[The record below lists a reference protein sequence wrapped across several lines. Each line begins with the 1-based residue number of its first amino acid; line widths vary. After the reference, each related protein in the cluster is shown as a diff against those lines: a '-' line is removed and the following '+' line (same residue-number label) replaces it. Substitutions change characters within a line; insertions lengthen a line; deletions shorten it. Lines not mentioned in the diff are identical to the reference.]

1 MWDTQV
7 CHDSGNNPKQMLD
20 PENKENL
27 ELTIDAVTGAPPSPF
42 DRQKKQDNLIAGNY
56 RLLERIGEGGMSV
69 VYRAVHQHLG
79 REVAIKILHPHLVTN
94 KSSLDRFKQEA
105 KAVSQL
111 HHKSVVT
118 IHDFGLTED
127 NRPYLVM
134 DLLVGKSLSELI
146 KAKGR
151 IEQEQALPIFLQIAE
166 ALAYTHNAGIIHR
179 DLKPSN
185 VLILPPDQVRIVDF
199 GIAKL
204 QTQEGGDT
212 AALTQTGEVFGSPLY
227 MSPEQCKGERL
238 DSRSDIYSM
247 GCLMYEVLTGKPP
260 VNGSNMLEILYRH
273 MNELPKPMQVDG
285 KALKTKLQTIVFKC
299 LAKDPRDRYQS
310 MKELEQA
317 LTIYIQQQ
325 DGLLDRLKSIF
336 SLYRSRRKRLQTN
349 EKLALTLSFVAMA
362 TILVTSGL
370 TVALYITGAR
380 SLTPDAIPDWQRT
393 FDPKSGITGSDY
405 YLVQLSKSKLLERL
419 KFHYNDLKSD
429 GGKSRIAGVYSDDNE
444 LVQVAINSAK
454 RMMRDGHPGDASELA
469 LYANRISL
477 IENGPK
483 SMLTLETMILTAQ
496 AYYAAQE
503 YEKAIAAI
511 QDLIL
516 DFGTNTEGF
525 RQFPVGVLCTLA
537 GDCYYH
543 LHKYGESRQALK
555 DGLVYFDDRSQPNQS
570 IETWQKE
577 SAAFCVSRSG
587 DVEYQLK
594 NYPQAIKFYEQAIER
609 WSDIHS
615 PVLAYNSGLALY
627 KIALAQAMQGDFS
640 NAEKSF
646 EELQKQIQNNR
657 QNQLLVASKTAFSAN
672 YIELLKERGDW
683 SDSSRRVLQSG
694 FARWLG
700 Q

>member
-1 MWDTQV
+1 
-7 CHDSGNNPKQMLD
+7 MLD

-285 KALKTKLQTIVFKC
+285 KALK
-299 LAKDPRDRYQS
+299 
-310 MKELEQA
+310 
-317 LTIYIQQQ
+317 
-325 DGLLDRLKSIF
+325 
-336 SLYRSRRKRLQTN
+336 N
-349 EKLALTLSFVAMA
+349 
-362 TILVTSGL
+362 
-370 TVALYITGAR
+370 
-380 SLTPDAIPDWQRT
+380 
-393 FDPKSGITGSDY
+393 
-405 YLVQLSKSKLLERL
+405 
-419 KFHYNDLKSD
+419 
-429 GGKSRIAGVYSDDNE
+429 
-444 LVQVAINSAK
+444 
-454 RMMRDGHPGDASELA
+454 
-469 LYANRISL
+469 
-477 IENGPK
+477 
-483 SMLTLETMILTAQ
+483 
-496 AYYAAQE
+496 
-503 YEKAIAAI
+503 
-511 QDLIL
+511 
-516 DFGTNTEGF
+516 
-525 RQFPVGVLCTLA
+525 
-537 GDCYYH
+537 
-543 LHKYGESRQALK
+543 
-555 DGLVYFDDRSQPNQS
+555 
-570 IETWQKE
+570 
-577 SAAFCVSRSG
+577 
-587 DVEYQLK
+587 
-594 NYPQAIKFYEQAIER
+594 
-609 WSDIHS
+609 
-615 PVLAYNSGLALY
+615 
-627 KIALAQAMQGDFS
+627 
-640 NAEKSF
+640 
-646 EELQKQIQNNR
+646 
-657 QNQLLVASKTAFSAN
+657 KTANNS
-672 YIELLKERGDW
+672 L
-683 SDSSRRVLQSG
+683 
-694 FARWLG
+694 
-700 Q
+700 

>member
-1 MWDTQV
+1 
-7 CHDSGNNPKQMLD
+7 MLD

-27 ELTIDAVTGAPPSPF
+27 ELTIDAVTGAPSSPF
-42 DRQKKQDNLIAGNY
+42 DRQKKPDNMIVGNY
-56 RLLERIGEGGMSV
+56 RILERIGEGGMSV

-94 KSSLDRFKQEA
+94 KTSLERFKQEA

-111 HHKSVVT
+111 HHRAVVT
-118 IHDFGLTED
+118 ILDFGLTED

-134 DLLVGKSLSELI
+134 DLLVGKSLSEMI
-146 KAKGR
+146 KAQGN
-151 IEQEQALPIFLQIAE
+151 IDQERALPIFIQIAE
-166 ALAYTHNAGIIHR
+166 ALAYTHKVGIIHR

-227 MSPEQCKGERL
+227 MSPEQCKGEKL

-285 KALKTKLQTIVFKC
+285 KALTAKLQTIVFKC

-310 MKELEQA
+310 MEELQQA
-317 LTIYIQQQ
+317 LTVYRQQQ
-325 DGLLDRLKSIF
+325 DGLLDRLNSVF
-336 SLYRSRRKRLQTN
+336 SLYLSKRKRLQTN
-349 EKLALTLSFVAMA
+349 EKLALTLSIVAMS
-362 TILVTSGL
+362 TILLTSGL
-370 TVALYITGAR
+370 TLALYLTGAR
-380 SLTPDAIPDWQRT
+380 SLKPDTVPDWQRT
-393 FDPKSGITGSDY
+393 FDPKSDITGSDY
-405 YLVQLSKSKLLERL
+405 YVMQLSKSKLLERL
-419 KFHYNDLKSD
+419 KYHYNELQTN
-429 GGKSRIAGVYSDDNE
+429 GGKSRLAGVYSDDNK
-444 LVQVAINSAK
+444 LVQVAINNSK
-454 RMMRDGHPGDASELA
+454 RTMRAGHPGDASELA
-469 LYANRISL
+469 LYATRISL

-483 SMLTLETMILTAQ
+483 SMLTLEAMILTAQ
-496 AYYAAQE
+496 AYYAAKE

-543 LHKYGESRQALK
+543 LHQYGDARQALK
-555 DGLVYFDDRSQPNQS
+555 DGLNYFDDRSQPNQS
-570 IETWQKE
+570 IEAWQKE
-577 SAAFCVSRSG
+577 SAAFCVGRSG

-594 NYPQAIKFYEQAIER
+594 NYPQAIKFYEQALKR
-609 WSDIHS
+609 WSDLHS
-615 PVLAYNSGLALY
+615 PVLDYNRGLALY
-627 KIALAQAMQGDFS
+627 KIALAQAMQNNFNQS
-640 NAEKSF
+640 EKSF
-646 EELQKQIQNNR
+646 EELEKTIQTNR
-657 QNQLLVASKTAFSAN
+657 QNQLLVASKTAFEAN
-672 YIELLKERGDW
+672 YIEMLKSRGDW
-683 SDSSRRVLQSG
+683 SDSLRRVMQSG